1 MSADWMSQPAA
12 APRITWAKFSSVRWR
27 LVCASAAFQ
36 FYRTTWRFTYPS
48 REHQGETM
56 TRSNQHV
63 YDDVQAQILD
73 DPSVDEGN
81 ITVEVHSGKVTL
93 LSSVTNFA
101 AKFAAIDDAWSIKG
115 VTAVMA
121 EDLRV
126 IPV

>member
-1 MSADWMSQPAA
+1 
-12 APRITWAKFSSVRWR
+12 
-27 LVCASAAFQ
+27 
-36 FYRTTWRFTYPS
+36 
-48 REHQGETM
+48 M